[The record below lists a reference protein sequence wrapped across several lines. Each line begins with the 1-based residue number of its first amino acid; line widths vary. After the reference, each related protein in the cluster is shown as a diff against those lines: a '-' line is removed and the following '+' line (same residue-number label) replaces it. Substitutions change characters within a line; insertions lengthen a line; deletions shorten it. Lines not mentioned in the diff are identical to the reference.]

1 MIPSLPEEAIQR
13 DVSRHI
19 GENLSNYFFLSKY
32 KLIFL
37 RFKFTSIE
45 VTIEVCPCKMLNNI
59 IEYVRT
65 KRPVINP
72 NKGFMKQLLLVAMK
86 YQEDIDKEVQ
96 KQEKNARFAIY

>member
-45 VTIEVCPCKMLNNI
+45 VTIEVCPCKTVVHSVLLKFHTLI
-59 IEYVRT
+59 DLS
-65 KRPVINP
+65 
-72 NKGFMKQLLLVAMK
+72 QLPEATNV
-86 YQEDIDKEVQ
+86 
-96 KQEKNARFAIY
+96 FS